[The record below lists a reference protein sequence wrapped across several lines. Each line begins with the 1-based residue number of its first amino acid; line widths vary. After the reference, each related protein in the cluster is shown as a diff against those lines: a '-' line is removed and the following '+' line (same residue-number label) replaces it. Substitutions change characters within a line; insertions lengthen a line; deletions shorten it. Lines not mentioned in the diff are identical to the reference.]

1 MRLIFPLIFLLIM
14 SSCTSDEQKSSEKFI
29 KETIE
34 IDWSSGIP
42 LDDLHNAQSIC
53 QVHSDY
59 KLCNEIDDQVTDVAV
74 SLKSCSLDQ
83 RSRLCQALVLVISKH
98 PIYKSLPTSDAVVL
112 PQTPF
117 YWSLPTKA
125 LDAQASSFGYRSESI
140 IWWWGKWRI
149 VIWLLTILLLF
160 AFGLYRYWIFRQK
173 IQLEIALE
181 NQVKIAHQLDQE
193 KLIAK
198 QAQQARRIEAVRVE
212 AEKEV
217 ELAKQEL
224 IEEENRIALEEKLAN
239 EKAEKLAK
247 EKAEADALLQ
257 AVFKRKN

>member
-1 MRLIFPLIFLLIM
+1 MRVIFLFII
-14 SSCTSDEQKSSEKFI
+14 SIFIFGCTSEEQKLSEKFI
-29 KETIE
+29 KETTE
-34 IDWSSGIP
+34 INWDDGIP
-42 LDDLHNAQSIC
+42 LDDLLYAINVCKA
-53 QVHSDY
+53 HSDY
-59 KLCNEIDDQVTDVAV
+59 KGCNEVDEQVADISV
-74 SLKSCSLDQ
+74 SLKTCLVDQ

-125 LDAQASSFGYRSESI
+125 LDAQASNFGYRSESI
-140 IWWWGKWRI
+140 SWWWGKCGI
-149 VIWLLTILLLF
+149 VIWLLTIFLLF

-181 NQVKIAHQLDQE
+181 NQAKIAHQLDQE

-247 EKAEADALLQ
+247 EKADADALLN
-257 AVFKRKN
+257 AVFKRKK